1 MKQSKKIFA
10 LFTALVLIL
19 SLSTMAYAANA
30 YTYSISSKNDD
41 IREDVSGL
49 HINHDEGI
57 ITYLPYSFNGRT
69 HIFDQS
75 QFNSIHLSGLMQAY
89 RDKGYHTTLTI
100 PATSATY
107 PLSAAEPDGEYG
119 VILTTSFGYGT
130 WDVMI
135 GNTPTASGTFRNAPY
150 RYNVSF
156 HYFGPPD

>member
-1 MKQSKKIFA
+1 MKQSTKIFA
-10 LFTALVLIL
+10 LVTALVLIL

-30 YTYSISSKNDD
+30 YTYSISDEKEP
-41 IREDVSGL
+41 IREDVSEL

-57 ITYLPYSFNGRT
+57 ITYIPYSFNGRT

-89 RDKGYHTTLTI
+89 RDKEYHTTLTI

-107 PLSAAEPDGEYG
+107 NLSADEPDGEYG
-119 VILTTSFGYGT
+119 VVLTTWFGYGT